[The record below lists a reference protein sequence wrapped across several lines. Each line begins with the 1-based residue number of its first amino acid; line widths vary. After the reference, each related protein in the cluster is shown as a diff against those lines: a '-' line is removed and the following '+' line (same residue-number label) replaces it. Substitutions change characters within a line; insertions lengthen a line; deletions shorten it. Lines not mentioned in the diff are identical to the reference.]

1 MVSTMQ
7 MLGIFFKYSGKRQ
20 RKLEQSITENA
31 TESLNNKVKLLCE
44 TRWVERY
51 TAFTD
56 LSQLYESTLHCLE
69 SIWLNND
76 LNNRFGPHSVTEAS
90 RLRKQL
96 RSSSFIVC
104 FQTCKYLYGYTK
116 GLSQQLQGSTVEI
129 AQAYE
134 MVSVVAAQLNDIRD
148 DAASEFQNVFT
159 KCQAMAAL
167 ADTTITV
174 PRTVSRQ
181 NLRDNVEHEN
191 AEQNYRRTLFIPFL
205 DCLVQQL
212 NDRFQGKAKGAIK
225 GMYLI
230 LSNLSD
236 VDDKLKYIKRYY
248 SNDLPNEDG
257 LIQEIKL
264 WKQFWKKEK
273 AEKPKTLSATL
284 EHLTQKN
291 IYQMFPNI
299 VRILSIILT
308 TPATSASVERANS
321 ALRYVKTDFR
331 STMSEDRF
339 NALLLLYVHSDIKLD
354 YKKIIDMYAMRYPR
368 RMVLK
373 NPLTEQ

>member
-1 MVSTMQ
+1 MFV
-7 MLGIFFKYSGKRQ
+7 
-20 RKLEQSITENA
+20 
-31 TESLNNKVKLLCE
+31 
-44 TRWVERY
+44 
-51 TAFTD
+51 
-56 LSQLYESTLHCLE
+56 
-69 SIWLNND
+69 
-76 LNNRFGPHSVTEAS
+76 
-90 RLRKQL
+90 
-96 RSSSFIVC
+96 
-104 FQTCKYLYGYTK
+104 FQPVNTYGYTK

-148 DAASEFQNVFT
+148 NAASDFQSVFRN
-159 KCQAMAAL
+159 CQAMAAL

-291 IYQMFPNI
+291 IYQMFPNTE
-299 VRILSIILT
+299 RILSIILT
-308 TPATSASVERANS
+308 TPATSASVERAIQPF
-321 ALRYVKTDFR
+321 VT
-331 STMSEDRF
+331 
-339 NALLLLYVHSDIKLD
+339 
-354 YKKIIDMYAMRYPR
+354 
-368 RMVLK
+368 
-373 NPLTEQ
+373 